1 MVFVAVCALLSCA
14 SEDTIIPDREITSAT
29 SPYLV
34 CDTTMTCKNN
44 ALKCHL
50 RIYKVTP
57 QALSKNDT
65 LKVAEHII
73 NVAHIG
79 NLKDQTLY
87 VSSKEITSNE
97 HTTSEV
103 TENSKNAGD
112 FYWTE
117 KTQLHTLQPYWGD
130 LSHKDKISV
139 KSTEVDYAK
148 GEKSFHYNF
157 NTELKK
163 VYDEI
168 VYEEDVASTTPN
180 YLGTRI
186 LCVEGWCSGIK
197 FASSTGKVTLI
208 QSN

>member
-1 MVFVAVCALLSCA
+1 MAFAVVSALSSCA
-14 SEDTIIPDREITSAT
+14 SEETFVPDREISSAT
-29 SPYLV
+29 SPYLA
-34 CDTTMTCKNN
+34 CDTTMTAKDN

-50 RIYKVTP
+50 KIYKVTP
-57 QALSKNDT
+57 QALTKNDT
-65 LKVAEHII
+65 LMVAERII

-87 VSSKEITSNE
+87 VSSREITSNE

-103 TENSKNAGD
+103 TENVKNVGD

-117 KTQLHTLQPYWGD
+117 KTQFHTLQPFWGE
-130 LSHKDKISV
+130 LSHRDKVSV
-139 KSTEVDYAK
+139 KSTEVDYVK
-148 GEKSFHYNF
+148 GEKSFHYTF

-163 VYDEI
+163 AYDEI
-168 VYEEDVASTTPN
+168 IYEKDVASTTPN
-180 YLGTRI
+180 YLGTRV
-186 LCVEGWCSGIK
+186 LCIEGWCNGIK